1 MLISIKTRLLFATI
15 ILLTA
20 FTAQAQDNVKT
31 IGNKARTGTSN
42 ASFSVVKGSQLGV
55 KMKAGGKP
63 VQLLSLNFGV
73 ENRNSDSLKF
83 KVNVYEYDGTK
94 TNNNYVKQDIIGYIP
109 HGKNRITVDLAPY
122 NVTVKGSLLVAIEWM
137 DTHKGSEPSFSIGLF
152 NGGTF
157 RYQSGEWKKIPVAGV
172 DFNLEV
178 KKLPKAE

>member
-1 MLISIKTRLLFATI
+1 M
-15 ILLTA
+15 LLTA
-20 FTAQAQDNVKT
+20 FNVKAQDKIKT
-31 IGNKARTGTSN
+31 IGNKARTGSSN
-42 ASFSVVKGSQLGV
+42 ASFSVVKGNQLGV
-55 KMKAGGKP
+55 KIKAGGKP

-73 ENRNSDSLKF
+73 ENRNNDSLKF

-94 TNNNYVKQDIIGYIP
+94 TSNNFVKQDIIGYIP
-109 HGKNRITVDLAPY
+109 HGKNRVTVDMASY

-178 KKLPKAE
+178 KKLPKAN